1 MKATEYDIKIE
12 KQIPKYREMRE
23 VIVSLLPFKKDASI
37 RVLDLGIGTG
47 NLSLKLLQKFSKAD
61 IVGVDKDKDMLK
73 IALKKLRRL
82 TSKIKLVR
90 GNFGDFLPEG
100 KYDAV
105 VSLLSIHHL
114 TDSQK
119 RKLFKRI
126 YQILKPKGIFANGDF
141 VISHSKYVNR
151 KSAKIEQAF
160 MESQGMKE
168 PGLLTRKGEVC
179 AEDDIP
185 TTVENQIKWLKEAGF
200 NEVDC
205 PWKYFSYAICC
216 GLK

>member
-1 MKATEYDIKIE
+1 MKTSEYDIKIE
-12 KQIPKYREMRE
+12 KQIPKYREMQE
-23 VIVSLLPFKKDASI
+23 VIASLLPFKKDASI

-47 NLSLKLLQKFSKAD
+47 NLSLKLLEKFPKAD
-61 IVGVDKDKDMLK
+61 IVGIDKNKDVLK

-82 TSKIKLVR
+82 TPKIKLAR
-90 GNFGDFLPEG
+90 EDFSDFLPKG
-100 KYDAV
+100 KYDVV

-114 TDSQK
+114 PDSQK

-126 YQILKPKGIFANGDF
+126 YQILKPKGIFVNGDF

-151 KSAKIEQAF
+151 KSAKIEKAF
-160 MESQGMKE
+160 MESQGIKE
-168 PGLLTRKGEVC
+168 PGLLTKKGEVC
-179 AEDDIP
+179 AGDDIP